1 VGIGTRLT
9 VSVLALFAI
18 VAVMFGTSLTGAD
31 GQFTSLVAIQAACF
45 AAAVLTLALI
55 LFNLRTRLTKPLQ
68 ELRDYSLRIGR
79 GETQAKPGGEFIEEL
94 GELQQAID
102 SMVTTLTQSAETA
115 GKARRDAEAKAE
127 EVRLALQKAQKNE
140 TRVAALMDNMRAA
153 AAKAQGVSQN
163 IFTAVEE
170 LSSRVDDVNQ
180 GVGVQR
186 DRMTETATA
195 MEEMN
200 STVMEV
206 ARNASQA
213 AQSADQSREN
223 AVTGA
228 DGVRHAVKSINNI
241 EQSFTTLKETMAGLG
256 LQADN
261 IGKVMTVINDIADQT
276 NLLALN
282 AAIEAARAGDA
293 GRGFA
298 VVADEVRK
306 LAEKTM
312 DATKEVGAAV
322 HEIQAKAQENIQAV
336 ELAAGD
342 ITSST
347 QSANRSGVFMEEIV
361 EFVQDTAGQVA
372 SIATASEEQS
382 AVSEQINRAVME
394 VTQVA
399 QNTAQGMQTSAQA
412 LVEISGLTEELD
424 TIIQGMAQG
433 HLEAAVA
440 QDRLITWHDGL
451 SVNIKEIDR
460 QHKRLVD
467 LINQLHAA
475 MRQRK
480 SDRVLLDVV
489 AQLKD
494 YTVSHFQT
502 EEQYFAEYGYP
513 DIKAHKK
520 QHDIFVQ
527 QVADFEA
534 ELKAG
539 TAKVTMDIM
548 RFLKNWLV
556 KHIQGTDQKYSK
568 FLNGKGLY

>member
-1 VGIGTRLT
+1 MGIGTRL
-9 VSVLALFAI
+9 VASVVFMFAVI
-18 VAVMFGTSLTGAD
+18 AVMFGSALISAEGTFN
-31 GQFTSLVAIQAACF
+31 QFVTIQAMCFGVAI
-45 AAAVLTLALI
+45 LALAFI
-55 LFNLRTRLTKPLQ
+55 IFNLRARLIVPLQ
-68 ELRDYSLRIGR
+68 SLRDYSSRIGK
-79 GETQAKPGGEFIEEL
+79 GDLSAVASGNYTAEL
-94 GELQQAID
+94 GELHRSMGA
-102 SMVTTLTQSAETA
+102 MVTNLTKTA
-115 GKARRDAEAKAE
+115 QDATEAHREAQAKAD
-127 EVRLALQKAQKNE
+127 EVRQALEKATENE
-140 TRVAALMDNMRAA
+140 TRVAALMENMRTAA
-153 AAKAQGVSQN
+153 SKAQGVSQH

-170 LSSRVDDVNQ
+170 LSSRVEDVNQ
-180 GVGVQR
+180 GVEVQR

-195 MEEMN
+195 MEEMT

-213 AQSADQSREN
+213 AQSADNSREN

-228 DGVRHAVKSINNI
+228 EGVHQAVSAINNI
-241 EQSFTTLKETMAGLG
+241 SQRFDTLKETMAGLG
-256 LQADN
+256 QQADN

-312 DATKEVGAAV
+312 AATKEVGAAV
-322 HEIQAKAQENIQAV
+322 HEIQAKAQENIEAV
-336 ELAAGD
+336 EIAAGD
-342 ITSST
+342 ILVST
-347 QSANRSGVFMEEIV
+347 EAANKSGVFMEEIV
-361 EFVQDTAGQVA
+361 GFVEDTAGQVA

-382 AVSEQINRAVME
+382 AVSEQINRAVLE
-394 VTQVA
+394 VTNVA
-399 QNTAQGMQTSAQA
+399 QNTAKGMHMSSEA
-412 LVEISGLTEELD
+412 LVEISGLAEELD
-424 TIIQGMAQG
+424 TIIQSMAQG
-433 HLEAAVA
+433 RLEEVVSS
-440 QDRLITWHDGL
+440 DKLITWTDSL
-451 SVNIKEIDR
+451 SVNIRSIDA

-467 LINQLHAA
+467 LINELHAA

-489 AQLKD
+489 ERLKD
-494 YTVSHFQT
+494 YTVTHFQA
-502 EEQYFAEYGYP
+502 EERYFDKYGYP
-513 DIKAHKK
+513 ATEAHKK
-520 QHDIFVQ
+520 QHTIFVQ

-548 RFLKNWLV
+548 RFLKDWLV
-556 KHIQGTDQKYSK
+556 NHIQGTDQKYSK